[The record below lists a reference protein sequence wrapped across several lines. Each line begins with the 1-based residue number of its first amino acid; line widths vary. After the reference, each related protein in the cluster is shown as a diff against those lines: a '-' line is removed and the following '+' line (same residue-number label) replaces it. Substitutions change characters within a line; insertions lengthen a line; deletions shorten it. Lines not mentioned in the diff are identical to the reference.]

1 MYLIIL
7 KQKCLIPF
15 LLRIVQ
21 CMLSI
26 NHIKR
31 SMSINNT
38 LVQVM
43 YRYLMHVSL
52 YGCMYLFDHTT
63 KTYLMAALTRFQFSE
78 GIYFFVIYYIMK
90 KRKSMCALYGEKLW
104 LVKGIFMIV
113 TTTIRTIII
122 ICPFIMCIKY
132 IFMAKMEKMYWHN
145 IRLFSVRWVIN
156 LKN

>member
-1 MYLIIL
+1 MIICISLLYILFLNDDNLNKALINIFFLKWKLLYLIIL

-52 YGCMYLFDHTT
+52 YGCIYLFDHTT

-90 KRKSMCALYGEKLW
+90 N
-104 LVKGIFMIV
+104 
-113 TTTIRTIII
+113 
-122 ICPFIMCIKY
+122 
-132 IFMAKMEKMYWHN
+132 AKVCVHYMEKNYG
-145 IRLFSVRWVIN
+145 
-156 LKN
+156 

>member
-122 ICPFIMCIKY
+122 ICPFIICIKY
-132 IFMAKMEKMYWHN
+132 IFMAKNGKDVLTQHK
-145 IRLFSVRWVIN
+145 VIQCTMSH
-156 LKN
+156 